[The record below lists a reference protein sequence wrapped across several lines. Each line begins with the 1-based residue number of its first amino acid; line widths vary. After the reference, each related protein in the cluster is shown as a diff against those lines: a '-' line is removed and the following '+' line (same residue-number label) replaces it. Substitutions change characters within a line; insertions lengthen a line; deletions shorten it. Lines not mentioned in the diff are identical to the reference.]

1 MHPGPVPA
9 AATLSFLREI
19 SSRGGLTENS
29 PAECLREASVAG
41 SAALLHVVPDGGATP
56 RVVAELLFTLG
67 LGTLTTL
74 VPSDQGLP
82 VELDANTAVEAA
94 PDGRDLRVRAKEQ
107 GVSPGQVVSRPGRA
121 RGAVTTLRRRV
132 EGRWH

>member
-94 PDGRDLRVRAKEQ
+94 PDGRDLRVRAKEE

-121 RGAVTTLRRRV
+121 RGAVTTLRRCV